1 MNPGE
6 FYALPQSP
14 QTFKQ
19 LLMVSG
25 FDRYYQIVKCFRD
38 EDLRADRQ
46 PEFTQI
52 DCEMSFVEQED
63 ILNMFEGLIKH
74 LFKTVKEIDL
84 PEVPRMTYADAMKFY
99 GSDKPDIRFDMK
111 FVEVND
117 LVQNKGF
124 QVFDDAELIVGINAT
139 GCAEYTR
146 KQVDE
151 LTEWMKRPQIG
162 AKGLVYIRFNADGT
176 IKSSVD
182 KFYSEEDLKT
192 IGERFGA
199 QKGDLILL
207 LSGQADKVRKQLNEL
222 RLEMGTR
229 LGLRNPNDYKVLWV
243 VDFPL
248 LEYGEEEKRWFAMHH
263 PFTSPKPEDIPLL
276 ETDLGKVRANA
287 YDLVINGTEV
297 GGGSVRIFQKQL
309 QQRMFEVLGFTEE
322 EAKKQFGFLLD
333 AFEYGAPPHAGIAFG
348 FDRLCSLFGGVDSIR
363 DFIAFPKN
371 NSGRDVMIDS
381 PSSISAAQLKELSIN
396 TL

>member
-1 MNPGE
+1 
-6 FYALPQSP
+6 
-14 QTFKQ
+14 
-19 LLMVSG
+19 
-25 FDRYYQIVKCFRD
+25 
-38 EDLRADRQ
+38 
-46 PEFTQI
+46 
-52 DCEMSFVEQED
+52 
-63 ILNMFEGLIKH
+63 MFEGLIKH

-381 PSSISAAQLKELSIN
+381 PSSISEAQLKELSIN